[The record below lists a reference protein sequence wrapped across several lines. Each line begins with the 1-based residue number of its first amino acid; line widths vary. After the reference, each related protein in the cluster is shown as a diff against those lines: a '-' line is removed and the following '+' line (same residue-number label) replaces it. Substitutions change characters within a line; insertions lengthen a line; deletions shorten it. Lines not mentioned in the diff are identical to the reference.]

1 MSSKFPIK
9 LCIAS
14 LLLAFNPLSLSAV
27 ENENPIKNS
36 FERLIQGN
44 QRYVNSNTV
53 CHEDWTAKRAAQ
65 AEGQAPFAIIVTC
78 SDSRVP
84 PEIIFDQ
91 ALGALFVVRVAGNV
105 VDDLAVGSIEYG
117 ADILGANLILVLGH
131 SNCGAVKAAL
141 KGMKFDNHIQ
151 NVLTAIQPAVN
162 ATKGQSG
169 DLLEKTI
176 RANVILVEEKL
187 KTSKPVL
194 ANLLEK
200 GTVRIIGAYYDLTSG
215 KVDFLETP

>member
-1 MSSKFPIK
+1 MNMLSPRFYAALFVLALGP
-9 LCIAS
+9 LIATAAEDNNS
-14 LLLAFNPLSLSAV
+14 T
-27 ENENPIKNS
+27 KNS
-36 FERLIQGN
+36 FEKLIQGN
-44 QRYVNSNTV
+44 QRYVNSTTV
-53 CHEDWTAKRAAQ
+53 CHDDWIAKRVAQ
-65 AEGQAPFAIIVTC
+65 VEGQTPFAVIVTC

-105 VDDLAVGSIEYG
+105 IDDIALGSIEYG
-117 ADILGANLILVLGH
+117 VDILKANIILVLGH
-131 SNCGAVKAAL
+131 ANCGAVQAAL

-151 NVLTAIQPAVN
+151 DVLAAIQPAVN

-176 RANVILVEEKL
+176 RANVMLVEEKL

-194 ANLLEK
+194 ANLIEK
-200 GTVRIIGAYYDLTSG
+200 GSLRIIGAYYDLASG
-215 KVDFLETP
+215 KVDYREKP